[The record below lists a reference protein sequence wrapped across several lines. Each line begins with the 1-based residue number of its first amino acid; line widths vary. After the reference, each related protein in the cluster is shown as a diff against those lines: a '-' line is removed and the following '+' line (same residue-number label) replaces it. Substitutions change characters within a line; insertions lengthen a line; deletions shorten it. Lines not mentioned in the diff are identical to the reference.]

1 MISLSGAVVPNARL
15 NAQRQITLPAEV
27 CERLHLRAG
36 DEVQLRLVDDHT
48 LLVDTRPRTTRGPGD
63 PMAIAG
69 KYKVDRSIS
78 LEDMER
84 AIEEGATGR

>member
-1 MISLSGAVVPNARL
+1 MPNARL

-48 LLVDTRPRTTRGPGD
+48 LLVDARPRTSRGLGD
-63 PMAIAG
+63 PMALAG
-69 KYKVDRSIS
+69 KYKVDRSIT

-84 AIEEGATGR
+84 AVEEGATGR